1 MDDTISGNSNFSKQI
16 KSIKSAASAHRQSL
30 VLGLSSSL
38 NGGAVYGYIVS
49 VDYHYF
55 TPALGI
61 VAGLIGGLGIATKDI
76 FSDNNRFLEKNNHHK
91 DIPLEDIGM
100 NIAFGIVA
108 LILGYIIVYYFAKI
122 PIQSI
127 HGTIY
132 SIPVEQGNI
141 YDFLKVTL
149 RFEDVV
155 ATILGAISS
164 LALPLLLKKKIRA
177 LMQKLKI
184 NQFH

>member
-1 MDDTISGNSNFSKQI
+1 MDDTISGNSNLSKQI
-16 KSIKSAASAHRQSL
+16 KSIKSVASAHKQSL

-49 VDYHYF
+49 LDYHYF

-61 VAGLIGGLGIATKDI
+61 VAGLIGGLGIAAKDI
-76 FSDNNRFLEKNNHHK
+76 FSDNNRSHENHHK

-127 HGTIY
+127 HGTVY

-164 LALPLLLKKKIRA
+164 LALPLLLKKKVRA